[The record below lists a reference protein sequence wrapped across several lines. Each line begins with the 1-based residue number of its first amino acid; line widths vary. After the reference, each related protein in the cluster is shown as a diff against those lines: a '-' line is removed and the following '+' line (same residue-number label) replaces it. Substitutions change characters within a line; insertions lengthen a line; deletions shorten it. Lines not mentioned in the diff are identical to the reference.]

1 MANSNFFV
9 KNGLTVGTFEVNA
22 SNGNVTAGTVN
33 KVTVTAPAT
42 GSTLTIA
49 DGKTLTASNT
59 LTFTG
64 TDASSVAFGAGG
76 TVAYE
81 GGALG
86 TPSSLTLTNATGLP
100 VATGISGLGT
110 NVATFLAT
118 PSSANLAAAIT
129 DESGA
134 SGTLVFTGSKLNVFA
149 STSSSEL
156 AGIISD
162 ETGSGSLVFG
172 TSPAITTSLTT
183 GSASF
188 ALLNTTATSVS
199 AFGAATTLNMGA
211 GTGTTTIA
219 NDLVVSGNL
228 TINGTTTT
236 INATTVSTDD
246 INITLGDS
254 ASPSDATAAGG
265 GITLKGTTDKTFTW
279 SSGQVAWSSSE
290 HIAVG
295 QNKVYKIYGTEVLS
309 ATTLGS
315 GVTGSSLTSVGTIGT
330 GTWQGTVVGAT
341 YGGTGV
347 NNGANTLTLAGN
359 VSHAGA
365 FTQTFTAT
373 ATTSLTLPTTGTL
386 ATTSNKLSAFAAT
399 TSAELRD
406 VISDETGSGAL
417 VFAHTPVLSSPTLGT
432 ASATTI
438 NKVAITAPAT
448 GSTLTIAE
456 GKTLTASN
464 TLTFTGTDASSVAF
478 GAGGTVLYSGGALGT
493 PSGGTA
499 TNLTG
504 TAAGLTAGNVTTNAN
519 LTGHITSVGN
529 AAVLGSFTS
538 AQLLAALTDET
549 GSGAAVFA
557 TSPTLV
563 TPVLGVASATSVNKV
578 AITAPATGSTLTIAD
593 GKTLTA
599 SNTLTFTGTDASSVA
614 FGAGGTVAYTANKL
628 SVFAATSS
636 AELLGVIS
644 DETGSGALVFGTSP
658 TFTTQITTP
667 VIVKSGTNN
676 VGDIGQAANVFANIY
691 ATTFRGVST
700 TAQYADLAEKYSAD
714 ADYEPGTVLH
724 FGGEAEVTLCDTD
737 MCSKVAGVVTTAPA
751 HLMNSAL
758 EGVTA
763 AVALQGRVPCKVI
776 GPVSKGD
783 MMVSAGNGAARA
795 EANPNMGSV
804 IGKSLENFA
813 GETGVIEVAVG
824 RL

>member
-1 MANSNFFV
+1 
-9 KNGLTVGTFEVNA
+9 
-22 SNGNVTAGTVN
+22 
-33 KVTVTAPAT
+33 
-42 GSTLTIA
+42 
-49 DGKTLTASNT
+49 
-59 LTFTG
+59 
-64 TDASSVAFGAGG
+64 
-76 TVAYE
+76 
-81 GGALG
+81 
-86 TPSSLTLTNATGLP
+86 
-100 VATGISGLGT
+100 
-110 NVATFLAT
+110 
-118 PSSANLAAAIT
+118 
-129 DESGA
+129 
-134 SGTLVFTGSKLNVFA
+134 
-149 STSSSEL
+149 
-156 AGIISD
+156 
-162 ETGSGSLVFG
+162 
-172 TSPAITTSLTT
+172 
-183 GSASF
+183 
-188 ALLNTTATSVS
+188 
-199 AFGAATTLNMGA
+199 MGA

-265 GITLKGTTDKTFTW
+265 GITLNGTTDKTFTW

>member
-86 TPSSLTLTNATGLP
+86 TPTSITLTNATGLP
-100 VATGISGLGT
+100 ISTGVSGLGT

-134 SGTLVFTGSKLNVFA
+134 SGTVVFSGSKLNVFA

-156 AGIISD
+156 AGIMSD
-162 ETGSGSLVFG
+162 ETGTGSLVFG

-549 GSGAAVFA
+549 GSGANVFA